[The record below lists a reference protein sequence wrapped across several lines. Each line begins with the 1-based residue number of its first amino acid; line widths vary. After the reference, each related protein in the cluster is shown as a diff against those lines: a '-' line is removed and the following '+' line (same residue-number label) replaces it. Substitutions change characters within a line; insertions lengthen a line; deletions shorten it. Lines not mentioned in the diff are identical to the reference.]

1 MGGQATRIGVWNLDR
16 GRGWKG
22 EAQERELTCRD
33 TDLWLLTE
41 FNAQIQLADYKLA
54 SSAGRNGDEQQPWSA
69 IASLHPLRP
78 IACTHPSLAMA
89 EVELPCGQALVANS
103 VLPWRGAGAAWPDSD
118 PLFTSRFERCLRQHV
133 AEIDAAR
140 GSSAVVW
147 GGDFNQALMGREWVG
162 SSSGRGLLVEALSHL
177 GLAAVTARM
186 FGMTPGTY
194 SIDHIAL
201 PRDWAIKASMP
212 QTYTPKWQER
222 PLSDHPLY
230 LVEVPDE

>member
-22 EAQERELTCRD
+22 EAQQRELTCRD

-41 FNAQIQLADYKLA
+41 FNAQVQLAGCGLA
-54 SSAGRNGDEQQPWSA
+54 HSAGRNGDAQQLWSA
-69 IASLHPLRP
+69 VASLHPLRP
-78 IACTHPSLAMA
+78 IACIHPSLAMA
-89 EVELPCGQALVANS
+89 EVDLPCGQALVATS

-118 PLFTSRFERCLRQHV
+118 PSFTSRFERCLHEHV

-147 GGDFNQALMGREWVG
+147 GGDFNQALMDREWVG
-162 SSSGRGLLVEALSHL
+162 SNSGRELLGEALSHL
-177 GLAAVTARM
+177 ELSAVTARM
-186 FGMTPGTY
+186 SGATPGTY

-201 PRDWAIKASMP
+201 PHVWASAASEP
-212 QTYTPKWQER
+212 EVHAPELQQR
-222 PLSDHPLY
+222 PLSDHPIY
-230 LVEVPDE
+230 LVEVRKA